1 MTRLRWSAVLAVAL
15 ATAACGGGAVEDG
28 PQEQAALSDPA
39 PAPIERDVERLIGVS
54 RERLREMLGPSS
66 FTRRDGPAE
75 IWRYATDDCFLTL
88 FLHRGDQPRG
98 GGMTVHHV
106 EAHARTRA
114 AQGWV
119 NTRSCYGQILQQR
132 GVAPAVSDRPGDAR
146 RRRAQGPG

>member
-1 MTRLRWSAVLAVAL
+1 MMRLRVSAAL
-15 ATAACGGGAVEDG
+15 AAALTLAACAGGGAPETSR
-28 PQEQAALSDPA
+28 EQAALAEPT
-39 PAPIERDVERLIGVS
+39 PGPTERDVERLVGVS
-54 RERLREMLGPSS
+54 RERLREMLGPSA

-98 GGMTVHHV
+98 GSLTVQHV

-119 NTRSCYGQILQQR
+119 NKRSCYGQILEQR
-132 GVAPAVSDRPGDAR
+132 GISPAVS
-146 RRRAQGPG
+146 

>member
-1 MTRLRWSAVLAVAL
+1 MTRMRLVVAL
-15 ATAACGGGAVEDG
+15 ALSTALGACAGGAVSDG
-28 PQEQAALSDPA
+28 GSEQASLTDQTTSPA
-39 PAPIERDVERLIGVS
+39 AERDVDRLIGVS
-54 RERLREMLGPSS
+54 RERLREMLGPSA

-98 GGMTVHHV
+98 GSLTVQHV

-119 NTRSCYGQILQQR
+119 NKRSCYGQILETR
-132 GVAPAVSDRPGDAR
+132 GITPTVS
-146 RRRAQGPG
+146 

>member
-1 MTRLRWSAVLAVAL
+1 MKRLRWSAALAVAL
-15 ATAACGGGAVEDG
+15 ATAACGGGAVHEEPRD
-28 PQEQAALSDPA
+28 QAALSDPA
-39 PAPIERDVERLIGVS
+39 APPIERDVDRLIGVS
-54 RERLREMLGPSS
+54 RERLREMLGPSA

-98 GGMTVHHV
+98 ASVTVHHI

-119 NTRSCYGQILQQR
+119 NKRSCYGQILEQR
-132 GVAPAVSDRPGDAR
+132 GVSPALSDRPEDAR
-146 RRRAQGPG
+146 RRRARGPG